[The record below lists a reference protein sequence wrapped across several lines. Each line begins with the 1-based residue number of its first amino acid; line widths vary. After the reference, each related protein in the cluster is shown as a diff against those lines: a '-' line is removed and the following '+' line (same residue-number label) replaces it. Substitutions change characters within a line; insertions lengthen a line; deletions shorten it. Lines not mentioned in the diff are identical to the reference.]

1 MPKQRGWLGF
11 AAVCMLCAAA
21 CWWLLKVPGQLAV
34 GTAPGAPDAAS
45 TGHGAKAAGLPDP
58 TSVAAAGAA
67 ASARTEVG
75 LEANQGLR
83 SWRFLVVDLPSG
95 LPAAGV
101 ALRARS
107 QRGDWQVLTDAAGA
121 ARISIPA
128 DQDLVHL
135 EASAEQGFVL
145 DTPRLASPADQP
157 MRLYLVQQVV
167 VGGRVLAAD
176 GEPVAGAEISLVEPQ
191 ALGSATA
198 WPKARNVTKS
208 DADGVFRFV
217 ARSAWPMGSSLVAHQ
232 AGHLPGHRVLQ
243 PLAGQEVACDL
254 QMAQP
259 GADVR
264 VHMTDESGQA
274 VAGCK
279 VSAWTGSSPVQSGWV
294 ADEVPAGAGG
304 DLALVARQAQTDRE
318 GRAVLGPW
326 PRDRSIVVKVVSP
339 RGYRLVVSSVT
350 GGERLDDRRVRL
362 AAATGE
368 EIGIAVALR
377 SRDRLVVRGWCRD
390 LSEAQQRSL
399 RFRRVGTD
407 GAAWLA
413 VPTFE
418 TDGRFRVEF
427 DLPPGETQG
436 QIEVHLVA
444 EDVDGSWRRDLGKF
458 AVVGARELDGL
469 VVSR

>member
-1 MPKQRGWLGF
+1 MPKQRKWLVF
-11 AAVCMLCAAA
+11 ASACTLCAAA
-21 CWWLLKVPGQLAV
+21 FWWLVAPPDQHAPKALA
-34 GTAPGAPDAAS
+34 TALDTS
-45 TGHGAKAAGLPDP
+45 TLGHGAEVTAFPDP
-58 TSVAAAGAA
+58 ATVSASGAA
-67 ASARTEVG
+67 AVDRTEFAPA
-75 LEANQGLR
+75 ANQTLR
-83 SWRFLVVDLPSG
+83 PWRFLVVDLASG

-107 QRGDWQVLTDAAGA
+107 GQGDWQALTDAAGA
-121 ARISIPA
+121 ALISIPA
-128 DQDLVHL
+128 AEVLVHL
-135 EASAEQGFVL
+135 DASAEQGFVL

-176 GEPVAGAEISLVEPQ
+176 GEPVVGAEISLVEPQ
-191 ALGSATA
+191 ALGAAKA
-198 WPKARNVTKS
+198 WPKARHVAHS

-217 ARSAWPMGSSLVAHQ
+217 ARSAWPMGSSLVAHK
-232 AGHLPGHRVLQ
+232 AGHLPGHRELQ
-243 PLAGQEVACDL
+243 LQAGQELACDL

-259 GADVR
+259 AADVR
-264 VHMTDESGQA
+264 LQLTDEAGQA

-279 VSAWTGSSPVQSGWV
+279 VSAWTGGSPVQPGWV

-304 DLALVARQAQTDRE
+304 DLALVARQAQTDGE

-339 RGYRLVVSSVT
+339 RGYRLVVSTVT

-362 AAATGE
+362 AAATGQE
-368 EIGIAVALR
+368 VGIAVALR